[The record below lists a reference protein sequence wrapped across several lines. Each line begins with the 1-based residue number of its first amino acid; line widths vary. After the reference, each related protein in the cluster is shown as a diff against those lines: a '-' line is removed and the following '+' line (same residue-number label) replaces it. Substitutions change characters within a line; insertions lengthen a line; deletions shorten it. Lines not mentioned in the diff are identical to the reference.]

1 MKKKILIIGFGNIGF
16 RHFESLYKNKK
27 NFYFYL
33 YDKDVNNIFSKIKSL
48 KNIRIL
54 NKLIQKEIKNIYFDL
69 IVIATPSIK
78 RFDIFKKIT
87 RNLKFKNMLIEKF
100 LFNEKKNYEH
110 CLRILDKINSRIYV
124 HCPRPEWKYFIDLKK
139 IIKGKINLE
148 YKGFNWRMASNS
160 IHFLDLFS
168 FLIGSSEIKLN
179 KIRVKDKISSKRD
192 NYMEFRGKMSFLSKN
207 QSTLTIDDDKKYKS
221 SLMKIK
227 FASFTDEIHI
237 NKGKMELI
245 RRKLKKKI
253 FHKQYKIPLTS
264 NLTGKIVNK
273 IFNKK
278 KVNLTELKKSVKL
291 HMILF
296 PIFMKILGKTNKKI
310 KYLPIT

>member
-1 MKKKILIIGFGNIGF
+1 
-16 RHFESLYKNKK
+16 
-27 NFYFYL
+27 
-33 YDKDVNNIFSKIKSL
+33 
-48 KNIRIL
+48 
-54 NKLIQKEIKNIYFDL
+54 
-69 IVIATPSIK
+69 
-78 RFDIFKKIT
+78 
-87 RNLKFKNMLIEKF
+87 
-100 LFNEKKNYEH
+100 
-110 CLRILDKINSRIYV
+110 
-124 HCPRPEWKYFIDLKK
+124 
-139 IIKGKINLE
+139 
-148 YKGFNWRMASNS
+148 
-160 IHFLDLFS
+160 
-168 FLIGSSEIKLN
+168 
-179 KIRVKDKISSKRD
+179 
-192 NYMEFRGKMSFLSKN
+192 
-207 QSTLTIDDDKKYKS
+207 
-221 SLMKIK
+221 MKIK